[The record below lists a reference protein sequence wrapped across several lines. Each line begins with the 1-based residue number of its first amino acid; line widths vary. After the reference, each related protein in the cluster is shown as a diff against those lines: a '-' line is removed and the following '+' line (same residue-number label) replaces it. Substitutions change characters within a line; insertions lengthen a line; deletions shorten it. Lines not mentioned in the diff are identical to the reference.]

1 MIFDD
6 QFRNTAAV
14 MKKVNIGVPNK
25 LRVVMLFLATTLAAC
40 TSSLNMKV
48 ESEIPTP
55 LANQLP
61 LNMGIFYDEQFSA
74 YTYTEDSSERP
85 NWSIDSGASQ
95 VAMFDQVLPSMFKTV
110 TRISAPPSPGTSYQ
124 VDGIL
129 APQIEEMQFS
139 LPSETK
145 MDLYEVWIKYKIGLY
160 DNRGEHLIDIP
171 LIAYGKSS
179 TEFLQGRDKALQAA
193 MDVALRDGG
202 ARMALGFQKDEG
214 VKQWLTTMG
223 LCGGETSVDC

>member
-1 MIFDD
+1 MIDCE
-6 QFRNTAAV
+6 QQVAA
-14 MKKVNIGVPNK
+14 MKNFNIK
-25 LRVVMLFLATTLAAC
+25 DWDMLRIMFVTLIVSISGC
-40 TSSLNMKV
+40 TSSLNLKV

-55 LANQLP
+55 LFNQLP
-61 LNMGIFYDEQFSA
+61 LNMGVYYDEQFRT

-110 TRISAPPSPGTSYQ
+110 TQISEPLNPGNSYN

-129 APQIEEMQFS
+129 APSIEEMQFS
-139 LPSETK
+139 LPAETK

-160 DNRGEHLIDIP
+160 DNSGQHIIDIP
-171 LIAYGKSS
+171 LIAYGKTS
-179 TEFLQGRDKALQAA
+179 TEFLKTRDKALQAA
-193 MDVALRDGG
+193 MDLALRDGG
-202 ARMALGFQKDEG
+202 ARMALGFLKDDG
-214 VKQWLTTMG
+214 VKQWLTMMG